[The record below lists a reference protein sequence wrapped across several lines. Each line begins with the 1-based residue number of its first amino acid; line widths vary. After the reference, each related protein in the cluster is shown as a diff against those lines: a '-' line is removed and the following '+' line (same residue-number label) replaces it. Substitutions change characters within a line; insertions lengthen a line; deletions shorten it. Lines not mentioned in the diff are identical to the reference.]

1 MVYIVYTIFRK
12 GIEMPTTPAT
22 SSAKKAP
29 AAAKKTAAKA
39 AKTKKPAVASS
50 DVKKPVAADKKSP
63 KQAASKSKAAAPAVK
78 PKKTKLV
85 RDSFTMPEN
94 EYQVLR
100 DLKKACLK
108 AGVDVK
114 KSELL
119 RIGVALIK
127 SMDPAAVKAAVA
139 RLAPLKAGRPKK
151 SAS

>member
-1 MVYIVYTIFRK
+1 M
-12 GIEMPTTPAT
+12 PAT
-22 SSAKKAP
+22 STEKKVA
-29 AAAKKTAAKA
+29 AAAKKTAAKKTGAKKPA
-39 AKTKKPAVASS
+39 AAATDVKKPAVA
-50 DVKKPVAADKKSP
+50 KKKASKR
-63 KQAASKSKAAAPAVK
+63 AASKNKAAAPAEK
-78 PKKTKLV
+78 PKKTKIV

-100 DLKKACLK
+100 DMKKACLK

-127 SMDPAAVKAAVA
+127 SMDPAAVKSAVA